1 MNKIEQNMV
10 EAMSDT
16 IDRLKDELKFSNQ
29 DYEALLEEVLD
40 FFKKVKN
47 GLDPV
52 ECIEEFEIGLSSYC
66 NIEVTEEIG
75 LDDPYSSAIKKEVMK
90 WQK

>member
-66 NIEVTEEIG
+66 NIEVAEEIG
-75 LDDPYSSAIKKEVMK
+75 FSSKEKK
-90 WQK
+90 Q

>member
-10 EAMSDT
+10 ESMSDT

-75 LDDPYSSAIKKEVMK
+75 FKSNTGENNEK
-90 WQK
+90 

>member
-52 ECIEEFEIGLSSYC
+52 ECIEEFEIGLSNYC
-66 NIEVTEEIG
+66 DIEVAEEIG
-75 LDDPYSSAIKKEVMK
+75 FSSKEKK
-90 WQK
+90 Q

>member
-52 ECIEEFEIGLSSYC
+52 ECIEEFEIGLSNYC
-66 NIEVTEEIG
+66 DIEVVEEIG
-75 LDDPYSSAIKKEVMK
+75 LDKPNSLD
-90 WQK
+90 

>member
-66 NIEVTEEIG
+66 NIEVVEEIG
-75 LDDPYSSAIKKEVMK
+75 FKSNTGEEK
-90 WQK
+90 

>member
-47 GLDPV
+47 NQDLE
-52 ECIEEFEIGLSSYC
+52 ECIEEFEIGLSNYC
-66 NIEVTEEIG
+66 DIEVAEEIEF
-75 LDDPYSSAIKKEVMK
+75 SSKEKK
-90 WQK
+90 Q

>member
-1 MNKIEQNMV
+1 MNRIEQNMI
-10 EAMSDT
+10 ESMSDT
-16 IDRLKDELKFSNQ
+16 IDKLKDELSMTRQ

-40 FFKKVKN
+40 FFKKVRN

-66 NIEVTEEIG
+66 NIEVVEEIG
-75 LDDPYSSAIKKEVMK
+75 FDKPNSFD
-90 WQK
+90 

>member
-29 DYEALLEEVLD
+29 DYEALKGEVLD

-47 GLDPV
+47 GLDPI
-52 ECIEEFEIGLSSYC
+52 ECIEEFEIGLSNYC
-66 NIEVTEEIG
+66 NIEVVEEIG
-75 LDDPYSSAIKKEVMK
+75 FNNPNSLD
-90 WQK
+90 

>member
-52 ECIEEFEIGLSSYC
+52 ECIEEFEIGLSNYC
-66 NIEVTEEIG
+66 DIEVVEEIG
-75 LDDPYSSAIKKEVMK
+75 FNNPNSLD
-90 WQK
+90 

>member
-1 MNKIEQNMV
+1 MNKTEQNMI
-10 EAMSDT
+10 ESMSET

-47 GLDPV
+47 GLEPV
-52 ECIEEFEIGLSSYC
+52 ECIEEFEIGLSNYC
-66 NIEVTEEIG
+66 DIEVVEEIG
-75 LDDPYSSAIKKEVMK
+75 FKSNTGVE
-90 WQK
+90 

>member
-1 MNKIEQNMV
+1 MNRIEQNML
-10 EAMSDT
+10 ESMSDT

-66 NIEVTEEIG
+66 NIEVAEEIG
-75 LDDPYSSAIKKEVMK
+75 LSSTGGK
-90 WQK
+90 